1 MKKSDVK
8 LFEIAKK
15 LRGLQ
20 TVSTIAKTL
29 NIKKRTAIN
38 YAWKLR
44 KNGYLTTSY
53 ARNKIRLYRID
64 PLRRKKTGYSL
75 YNLIN
80 KYSKVKIS
88 AREDYI
94 IHSNKEPSV
103 EEVLVRA
110 IDTKEFRIV
119 LASLGLFNKI
129 KNWSRLKEF
138 ADRYKIGRQVGALY
152 DVARKTMKVKRMDE
166 RTRKALLK
174 SKSEKFIIKNFK
186 SKNFNDVERKW
197 DVFIPFNK
205 QDLEVYEE
213 WSI

>member
-129 KNWSRLKEF
+129 KNWTLLGEIARNKN
-138 ADRYKIGRQVGALY
+138 IGKKVGALY
-152 DVARKTMKVKRMDE
+152 DTARTIIRTRRMDE
-166 RTRKALLK
+166 KTRKALLNSDAK
-174 SKSEKFIIKNFK
+174 EKFI
-186 SKNFNDVERKW
+186 
-197 DVFIPFNK
+197 
-205 QDLEVYEE
+205 Y
-213 WSI
+213 